1 MPMVASFLL
10 DKCLEIVIVRSLE
23 LGVRNN
29 EQELYVNYERGG
41 QLLIV
46 VVFA

>member
-10 DKCLEIVIVRSLE
+10 EKCLEIVIMRSLE
-23 LGVRNN
+23 LGVRKN
-29 EQELYVNYERGG
+29 EQELYGNYERGG
-41 QLLIV
+41 QLLMV

>member
-1 MPMVASFLL
+1 M
-10 DKCLEIVIVRSLE
+10 E

-29 EQELYVNYERGG
+29 EQELYGNYERGG
-41 QLLIV
+41 QLLMV